1 MKRIFLFS
9 CLMFVVMNVMAYQA
23 ILEEGRV
30 WIIDIEKIRNEYSS
44 NGEVDLDDNLIYFS
58 YKLGGDS
65 IVNNLIYKK
74 VYRRYCRETVWKF
87 DCLVRED
94 ANEQK
99 LWRFSNGETIL
110 LMDFNISVGDSI
122 DNCGVCTKIEYIKD
136 KKGNLLKKFTFDRS
150 DNVWVEGY
158 GFVRKLLPHELYFLN
173 SVRDSTGVLITFK
186 EVQKVIEN
194 LDVPQTVKHFGIKSR
209 IESINFKNK
218 GYKKLK
224 IKK

>member
-1 MKRIFLFS
+1 
-9 CLMFVVMNVMAYQA
+9 MFVVMNVMAYQA
-23 ILEEGRV
+23 ILEKGRV

-58 YKLGGDS
+58 YMLGGDS

-94 ANEQK
+94 LNEKK
-99 LWRFSNGETIL
+99 LWRHSKGETIL
-110 LMDFNISVGDSI
+110 LVDFNISVGDSI
-122 DNCGVCTKIEYIKD
+122 DNCGVCTNIEYVKD
-136 KKGNLLKKFTFDRS
+136 KKGKLLKKFTFDRS

-186 EVQKVIEN
+186 EVKKNIGSLEVSQTIKYCGVKSKMDKMNLKVK
-194 LDVPQTVKHFGIKSR
+194 DMKQ
-209 IESINFKNK
+209 
-218 GYKKLK
+218 LK

>member
-9 CLMFVVMNVMAYQA
+9 CLMFVIMNVMAYQP

-30 WIIDIEKIRNEYSS
+30 WIIDIEEIQNNYSS
-44 NGEVDLDDNLIYFS
+44 TGEVLIDDNAVSLI

-65 IVNNLIYKK
+65 IVNNLTYKK
-74 VYRRYCRETVWKF
+74 VYRRFNYEKVWKF

-94 ANEQK
+94 LNEKK
-99 LWRFSNGETIL
+99 LWRHSKGETIL
-110 LMDFNISVGDSI
+110 LVDFNLSVGDSI
-122 DNCGVCTKIEYIKD
+122 DNCGVCTNIEYVKD
-136 KKGNLLKKFTFDRS
+136 KKGKLLKKFTFDRS

-186 EVQKVIEN
+186 EVKKNIGSLEVSQTIKYCGVKGKMDKMNLKVK
-194 LDVPQTVKHFGIKSR
+194 DMKQ
-209 IESINFKNK
+209 
-218 GYKKLK
+218 LK